1 MRGTWQG
8 SGTWQTSGGPDLSGL
23 IGVVVLVV
31 IAVAVAEF
39 IATYMWWIVGM
50 IATFVVL
57 AAAGG
62 ITWLVHRARQERPGR
77 PICARP
83 VYQLPP
89 EPRPQ
94 LESSRKP
101 AIEPGREIHLHFHGL
116 TPDQIAA
123 IITQRG
129 AYQEEDR

>member
-23 IGVVVLVV
+23 IGVVALVA

-39 IATYMWWIVGM
+39 IAAYIWWIVG
-50 IATFVVL
+50 IGAAVIIL
-57 AAAGG
+57 ALAGG
-62 ITWLVHRARQERPGR
+62 ITYLVHRARQERPGR
-77 PICARP
+77 PIPTRP
-83 VYQLPP
+83 VYRLPP

-94 LESSRKP
+94 LESSHKP
-101 AIEPGREIHLHFHGL
+101 ALGPAREIHLHLHGL

>member
-57 AAAGG
+57 AAGRG
-62 ITWLVHRARQERPGR
+62 RDRRA
-77 PICARP
+77 A
-83 VYQLPP
+83 
-89 EPRPQ
+89 
-94 LESSRKP
+94 
-101 AIEPGREIHLHFHGL
+101 
-116 TPDQIAA
+116 
-123 IITQRG
+123 
-129 AYQEEDR
+129 

>member
-39 IATYMWWIVGM
+39 IAAYIWWIVG
-50 IATFVVL
+50 IGAAVIIL
-57 AAAGG
+57 ALAGG
-62 ITWLVHRARQERPGR
+62 ITYLVHRARQERPGR
-77 PICARP
+77 PITTRP
-83 VYQLPP
+83 VYRLPP

-94 LESSRKP
+94 LESSHKP

-123 IITQRG
+123 IVTQRG
-129 AYQEEDR
+129 TYPEADR